1 MLWCTF
7 PLFTLYCIWVPIF
20 HVSHTTT
27 HSTGNNVFLQT
38 RIESGGFDMVSKCF
52 DWKTDEKRNREREKN
67 AEVEFDAHATMWFAL
82 QTLHIY
88 SNHANPVKCFNTF
101 RISFAFVRKFCAANM
116 LMWAEC
122 GWTSMI
128 KFMSTNDINSCRK
141 SFLCCFAGHS
151 KQLRFGARPSTYR
164 HVKHCNLW
172 PGMQIISAN
181 HLINFSLL
189 CVCW

>member
-1 MLWCTF
+1 M
-7 PLFTLYCIWVPIF
+7 F
-20 HVSHTTT
+20 HKQIHTTT
-27 HSTGNNVFLQT
+27 TTTVAIHQHGKQCFFKHTLKVVVLIWFRNISTEKPT
-38 RIESGGFDMVSKCF
+38 KREIERARASV
-52 DWKTDEKRNREREKN
+52 REN

-101 RISFAFVRKFCAANM
+101 RISFAFGESFPLRTC
-116 LMWAEC
+116 WCAEC

-128 KFMSTNDINSCRK
+128 KFTSTNDINSCRK
-141 SFLCCFAGHS
+141 SFYAALQATEQQ
-151 KQLRFGARPSTYR
+151 QLGFGARPSTYR

-172 PGMQIISAN
+172 PSMQIISAN